1 MSKSQGF
8 YGALDQYW
16 SVEPKARLHRRNTYF
31 DDEVV
36 SNADALR
43 FGLIVSVL
51 SIAIVMF
58 WSLIGV
64 VL

>member
-31 DDEVV
+31 DDEVL
-36 SNADALR
+36 SNSDALR
-43 FGLIVSVL
+43 VGIVASG
-51 SIAIVMF
+51 IATAIVLF
-58 WSLIGV
+58 WQLGGV
-64 VL
+64 FL